1 MGADPA
7 VGHGSCETSTQ
18 QLCTELE
25 DRSPPKAVGEG
36 LLETLKR
43 DKLVT

>member
-7 VGHGSCETSTQ
+7 VGHGSTQ

-25 DRSPPKAVGEG
+25 DRSPPKAAGEG